1 MPHAGAARIPWAQ
14 SAAVAVVV
22 SNASD
27 PTAAFAAA
35 REAMRRSFGFDRFQ
49 PGQAEA
55 LEAVLAGRD
64 ALAILPTGGGK
75 SLIYQLA
82 ALLPGTT
89 LVVSPLIALMHDQV
103 RDLQGRGYP
112 GVAALHS
119 DLPEPEQRE
128 ALEALAARRLRL
140 FYVTPERA
148 ASAEF
153 RARAHGARIALLAVD
168 EAHCISEWGHDFR
181 PAYLLLAAT
190 ATPPVR
196 DEIVRRLGLREPRIV
211 VRGFDRSNL
220 FFEVYAAGTEAEKRS
235 ILRRI
240 LAEAAPQYPSPRGA
254 EAVAAGQGAGIL
266 YTALTKTART
276 LSQWLNRE
284 GVRAAYY
291 HGQLRAAQRSAL
303 HERFRDGA
311 VRAIVA
317 TNAFGLGIDRADL
330 RFVIHVDVPAS
341 LEAYYQEAGRA
352 GRDGKFARCA
362 LLFDDQD
369 LERIAFS
376 TGSARIEREDL
387 ERICAVLRHAPA
399 PGVTRT
405 ALAKQLDL
413 RPAQLA
419 RELASLVSAGVAG
432 ERRGRYRLADASP
445 ERLTAATDRE
455 EARWQHDRTR
465 AEMLR
470 TYARTDTCRR
480 QFLLQYFGQYDAPD
494 RCGMCDRC
502 VPRLADGATPRR
514 TARCATP
521 GRTGAPAS
529 GEPAPLNP
537 GDAVRHVSFGTGTV
551 QHIEGDRVS
560 IDFAE
565 AGYRTLALADA
576 LARGLLS
583 KAGAGGHEQGSLASG
598 GPQAGAARD
607 GRLQAT

>member
-181 PAYLLLAAT
+181 PAYMLLAEAANALGRPPMVALTAT
-190 ATPPVR
+190 ATPRVR

-284 GVRAAYY
+284 GVLAAYY

-387 ERICAVLRHAPA
+387 ERI
-399 PGVTRT
+399 
-405 ALAKQLDL
+405 
-413 RPAQLA
+413 
-419 RELASLVSAGVAG
+419 
-432 ERRGRYRLADASP
+432 
-445 ERLTAATDRE
+445 
-455 EARWQHDRTR
+455 
-465 AEMLR
+465 
-470 TYARTDTCRR
+470 
-480 QFLLQYFGQYDAPD
+480 
-494 RCGMCDRC
+494 
-502 VPRLADGATPRR
+502 
-514 TARCATP
+514 
-521 GRTGAPAS
+521 
-529 GEPAPLNP
+529 
-537 GDAVRHVSFGTGTV
+537 
-551 QHIEGDRVS
+551 
-560 IDFAE
+560 
-565 AGYRTLALADA
+565 
-576 LARGLLS
+576 
-583 KAGAGGHEQGSLASG
+583 
-598 GPQAGAARD
+598 
-607 GRLQAT
+607 